1 MLLMNLVL
9 FHLKNCLL
17 IFCTGDNAGI
27 KALNSKDSI
36 STYFTDK
43 QSCKYFKVI
52 YYYEITGRKKC

>member
-1 MLLMNLVL
+1 MLLIYLVL
-9 FHLKNCLL
+9 FHLKNFLL

-27 KALNSKDSI
+27 KALNRKYSI

-52 YYYEITGRKKC
+52 YYYEIIGRRKC